1 MGLAQVGRSGV
12 KEADSR
18 PPIMAAMKKRTFLK
32 YGLALTGASA
42 LPVRAQAKYPDRPI
56 RLVVPFAPGGDGDIM
71 GRLWAKYAAPLFGGT
86 LVVENKAGAG
96 GAIGAAEVARAKP
109 DGYTLLLGTTT
120 TQIISPAASP
130 NATYDALKD
139 FALVGMVSINPTC
152 IIVNPSV
159 PAKSLKELVSLVK
172 DNPGKFAYGSAGP
185 GTITNLTGELFKL
198 QAGRLEMQHVPYK
211 GGGPAM
217 QDLIAG
223 HIPVIT
229 PILSS
234 AVLAQHR
241 AGKARILGVN
251 SDARLKAAPDIPTS
265 VEAGVPEMRVQVF
278 NAVFAPAGTPREA
291 MQALREATL
300 KLRADA
306 AFLQDLEKAGAEQ
319 FGQASEEKF
328 LNDEVARW
336 AQVIKA
342 TGFKVQ

>member
-1 MGLAQVGRSGV
+1 
-12 KEADSR
+12 
-18 PPIMAAMKKRTFLK
+18 MARMKKRTFLAVGITAGIAAA
-32 YGLALTGASA
+32 GLCA
-42 LPVRAQAKYPDRPI
+42 LPVRGQGKFPDKPI

-71 GRLWAKYAAPLFGGT
+71 GRLWAKYAAPHLGGT
-86 LVVENKAGAG
+86 IVVENKAGAG
-96 GAIGAAEVARAKP
+96 GAIGAGEVARARG

-130 NATYDALKD
+130 NAPYDALKD
-139 FALVGMVSINPTC
+139 FVLVGMVSMNPTC
-152 IIVNPSV
+152 IIVNPGV

-172 DNPGKFAYGSAGP
+172 ANPGKYAYGSAGP

-198 QAGRLEMQHVPYK
+198 QAGRLEMEHVPYK

-251 SDARLKAAPDIPTS
+251 SDQRLKAAPDIPTS
-265 VEAGVPEMRVQVF
+265 VEAGVPDMRVQVF
-278 NAVFAPAGTPREA
+278 NGVFAPASAPREA
-291 MQALREATL
+291 VQALREATL
-300 KLRADA
+300 KVRADA
-306 AFLQDLEKAGAEQ
+306 AFLQDLEKAGAEPFSAQ
-319 FGQASEEKF
+319 NEEKF
-328 LNDEVARW
+328 LAEEVARW
-336 AQVIKA
+336 TRVIKA
-342 TGFKVQ
+342 TGFKAQ

>member
-1 MGLAQVGRSGV
+1 
-12 KEADSR
+12 
-18 PPIMAAMKKRTFLK
+18 MKKRTFLGFGIAAA
-32 YGLALTGASA
+32 GLRV
-42 LPVRAQAKYPDRPI
+42 LPVRGQAKFPDKPI

-71 GRLWAKYAAPLFGGT
+71 GRLWAKYAAPPLGGT
-86 LVVENKAGAG
+86 IVVENKAGAG
-96 GAIGAAEVARAKP
+96 GAIGAGEVARARA

-120 TQIISPAASP
+120 TQIINPAASP
-130 NATYDALKD
+130 NPPYDALKS

-152 IIVNPSV
+152 IIVNPNV
-159 PAKSLKELVSLVK
+159 PAKSLRDLVSLVK
-172 DNPGKFAYGSAGP
+172 SNPGKYSYGSAGP

-198 QAGRLEMQHVPYK
+198 QGGRLQMEHVPYK

-251 SDARLKAAPDIPTS
+251 SDRRVKAAPDIPTS
-265 VEAGVPEMRVQVF
+265 IESGVPDMRVQVF
-278 NAVFAPAGTPREA
+278 NAVFAPAGTPAEA
-291 MQALREATL
+291 IEILKAATD
-300 KLRADA
+300 KARADPG
-306 AFLQDLEKAGAEQ
+306 FVQDLEKAGAEP
-319 FGQASEEKF
+319 FSHPNEAKF
-328 LNDEVARW
+328 LAEELARW
-336 AQVIKA
+336 TQVIKA